1 MGCTHSSGK
10 ESSWE
15 KDTGESSTEEVVET
29 LRADEMCQKAS
40 MRTKQGA
47 AGPGDAH
54 TTSASQLA
62 RKSRKGGGTD
72 EQKMLGSGEHGRVKE
87 QDRSQCQ
94 NPKEAERHSS
104 NPLSESAATWDKS
117 VQELKA
123 VGDIR
128 RGCPG

>member
-72 EQKMLGSGEHGRVKE
+72 EQKMLGSGEHGRVKRAG
-87 QDRSQCQ
+87 QVTV
-94 NPKEAERHSS
+94 
-104 NPLSESAATWDKS
+104 SEP
-117 VQELKA
+117 Q
-123 VGDIR
+123 G
-128 RGCPG
+128 G